1 MGSRPEIVE
10 APLSSEELA
19 SRYRAMCEDPVYEKV
34 PGKVELDRWGRI
46 LMTPAAYYH
55 GVLQGRLVR
64 LLQVALGGEAS
75 VEAPVVTSAG
85 LFVADVAWASAE
97 FASRHGGD
105 NPLTRAPEICI
116 EVVSPSNSVNE
127 MREKIDAFLA
137 AGAHEVW
144 IVYPQSKRCELHERA
159 GRVPQSRYAVD
170 LAGLFS

>member
-1 MGSRPEIVE
+1 MGDMHEIIE
-10 APLSSEELA
+10 APLSGDELA

-64 LLQVALGGEAS
+64 LLQSALGGEAS

-105 NPLTRAPEICI
+105 DPLTQAPEICI

-137 AGAHEVW
+137 AGAQEVW
-144 IVYPQSKRCELHERA
+144 IVYPQSKRCERHGKEGPLP
-159 GRVPQSRYAVD
+159 GSRYAVD
-170 LAGLFS
+170 LAGLFA

>member
-1 MGSRPEIVE
+1 MGDMHEIIE
-10 APLSSEELA
+10 APLSGEELA

-64 LLQVALGGEAS
+64 LLQLALGGEAS

-105 NPLTRAPEICI
+105 DPLTQAPEPARRKSGSSIRNRSAASSMTRTARCRARATRWTSPASFRR
-116 EVVSPSNSVNE
+116 EEGRSPSP
-127 MREKIDAFLA
+127 R
-137 AGAHEVW
+137 
-144 IVYPQSKRCELHERA
+144 RR
-159 GRVPQSRYAVD
+159 R
-170 LAGLFS
+170 